1 MSSIMVATKFLLGL
15 DLQCVSSLSA
25 LHTVVG
31 LLDCMVPA
39 WEKGNNLEH
48 TINIPNIAHWNF
60 KAISALVDPV

>member
-1 MSSIMVATKFLLGL
+1 MSSIKVATKFLLGFAMCQL
-15 DLQCVSSLSA
+15 IISIIYCSEPA
-25 LHTVVG
+25 GLHI
-31 LLDCMVPA
+31 VPA